1 MCSALHKVTG
11 MYLAGN
17 AIHRKSD
24 AFYRKHLPPVTDP
37 GRSAADGRRGFQ
49 SCPAHAKLKVPDCSD
64 LPNYS
69 KHHFCRSRLK
79 GTLGG
84 NSHAINPLEL
94 KEDTYLPIPLVVSSY
109 QSSSSDLISP
119 HRMRVTIITRA
130 SHVHKPL
137 INFIGK
143 RTWGTSA
150 VSCSVSIL
158 Y

>member
-1 MCSALHKVTG
+1 MCKTES
-11 MYLAGN
+11 
-17 AIHRKSD
+17 
-24 AFYRKHLPPVTDP
+24 
-37 GRSAADGRRGFQ
+37 
-49 SCPAHAKLKVPDCSD
+49 PDSSD

-69 KHHFCRSRLK
+69 KHHFLCRSRLK
-79 GTLGG
+79 GTAGG
-84 NSHAINPLEL
+84 NSHAINPLDL
-94 KEDTYLPIPLVVSSY
+94 KEDPYLPIPLVVSSY

-119 HRMRVTIITRA
+119 HRMRVTVITRA

-150 VSCSVSIL
+150 VSSSVSIM